1 MNYEQLYA
9 NKLDNLEEMNKYLE
23 TYYLYKLNHSEMEN
37 LNNYQS
43 EIDLGKEE
51 MMIKR
56 YELPA
61 MSKFCGSNRHHDEC
75 S

>member
-37 LNNYQS
+37 LNNYSS
-43 EIDLGKEE
+43 EIDLI
-51 MMIKR
+51 IKNLSPKCPGTDGFTNSTKTFKYSR
-56 YELPA
+56 V
-61 MSKFCGSNRHHDEC
+61 KR
-75 S
+75 